1 MAITLQD
8 LSYEYGAHQVLDNIQ
23 LEIPESS
30 ITALVGRNGAG
41 KSTLLRCIGGWSLPT
56 KGDVLINDVSLRDD
70 EKAYRKQIIFVSDT
84 PDFYDELTAWE
95 HVQFVAQLHRVTDWK
110 DEAEELFDEFSLWGH
125 RKAFPFTFSR
135 GMSYKLALIMAF
147 IVEPPVLVLDE
158 PFGPLD
164 ANARIDL
171 WQQILAYRDKDK
183 SVFFSTHSI
192 PEGDSA
198 DYIVYL
204 QSSHAELL
212 DAEGIDSLES
222 LLSRE

>member
-1 MAITLQD
+1 MMKLED
-8 LSYEYGAHQVLDNIQ
+8 LSYEYGAHQVLENIQ

-30 ITALVGRNGAG
+30 ITALVGSNGAG
-41 KSTLLRCIGGWSLPT
+41 KSTLLRCIGGWTLPT
-56 KGDVLINDVSLRDD
+56 TGDVLINDISLRDD

-95 HVQFVAQLHRVTDWK
+95 HVQFVAQLHSVTNWEE
-110 DEAEELFDEFSLWGH
+110 EAGEWFSEFNLWGH

-135 GMSYKLALIMAF
+135 GMRYKLALIMAF

-158 PFGPLD
+158 PLGPLD
-164 ANARIDL
+164 ANARADL
-171 WQQILAYRDKDK
+171 WQQILAYRDKGK

-204 QSSHAELL
+204 QSSQAELL
-212 DAEGIDSLES
+212 TAEGIDSLES
-222 LLSRE
+222 LLNRD